1 MSSLF
6 WLAVVGMSGCTALPF
21 LGRRLVVDDIITLVC
36 GTGFD
41 FIALCQPLPLLR
53 AADLTAFVD
62 FCSGMMLVFLVAC

>member
-6 WLAVVGMSGCTALPF
+6 WLAVVISGCTALPF
-21 LGRRLVVDDIITLVC
+21 LGRRLVVDDIITFVF

-41 FIALCQPLPLLR
+41 FIALCQPVPLLR

-62 FCSGMMLVFLVAC
+62 FCSGMMLLFLVVC